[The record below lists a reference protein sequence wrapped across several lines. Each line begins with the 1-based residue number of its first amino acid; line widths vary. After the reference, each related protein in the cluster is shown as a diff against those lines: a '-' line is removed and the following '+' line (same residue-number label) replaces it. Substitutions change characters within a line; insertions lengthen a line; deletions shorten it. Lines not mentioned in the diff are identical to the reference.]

1 MSINRPQCIVATQA
15 DAIVNELRI
24 VACSG
29 DYALL
34 LRASRRLAEQARQV
48 SDAEAKEALCC
59 GLAMVATDS
68 PIAALAAMEVLV
80 GVQHRFADEA
90 LVDLLEQS
98 HPLVRRHAAWRLGD
112 RHPSSQAVPA
122 LVDMVTIGGID
133 TMHAH
138 RTLRTWAEA
147 LGHPAAPSIMR
158 TTLARFVATPEPA
171 GRARLIDL
179 LGVLGG
185 DADDVLL
192 HVAVDEQEFATV
204 RSAAIGALGERG
216 APGVDGLLYEL
227 ATYDDALATDAALAL
242 SCRTARTPLPRKR
255 STSER
260 SLSDGLR
267 IAQLVLANG
276 LDGQLSLGGKGDT
289 GGVASLL
296 VSLGEA
302 LSTRDDVAHVLTIGR
317 GSVTDA
323 VTGPLSSSRIPLSY
337 AMVAFGDE
345 ARPAAAAND
354 SWEHLPAIERGIR
367 RAIRLAGPP
376 DILHLRMADVGTL
389 AGAAV
394 AGEFGIPVCF
404 SVAPDPHNVV
414 HSLQSRG
421 ELDEASFIRLDA
433 ETHVWF
439 RARLIEQVSSS
450 AERLAMFPRRNQA
463 EVLDLLGMDPQTMQ
477 TQSTQAQSTQA
488 QSIQA
493 QSIDAQR
500 RDQRIAVVAEGI
512 DISLLD
518 RAAQQSKSAS
528 TARSSRHPSVLA
540 ELADRLPETR
550 HGLPLVL
557 SVGRLNPV
565 KGMDR
570 VVSAWA
576 SDDRLWQACNL
587 VIVGGE
593 LERPSAT
600 ERGVLDSI
608 DRIVPEGDNRR
619 EGLVLLGGRPREEVA
634 TLLVAA
640 AAGRDGGWP
649 GGGVYIDGALKE
661 EFGLSV
667 LEALAAGLVVVAP
680 STGGPST
687 YVEHGDT
694 GILVDPTDDLAVAM
708 HEAFGLMNRAGR
720 AARARALVNERYSVA
735 KMAAA
740 LVDLYQP
747 AMAVR

>member
-1 MSINRPQCIVATQA
+1 MSFKRPPFPSSEQT
-15 DAIVNELRI
+15 DALVSELRTV
-24 VACSG
+24 VASA
-29 DYALL
+29 DYAKLL
-34 LRASRRLAEQARQV
+34 HASRRLAEHAADV
-48 SDAEAKEALCC
+48 SDTDDQEALCL
-59 GLAMVATDS
+59 GLATLADVS
-68 PIAALAAMEVLV
+68 PVAALAAMESLV
-80 GVQHRFADEA
+80 RIRHPLADDM
-90 LVDLLEQS
+90 LVDLLERS
-98 HPLVRRHAAWRLGD
+98 NPLVRRHAAWRLGD
-112 RHPSSQAVPA
+112 RQPSFRAVPG
-122 LVDMVTIGGID
+122 LVELVAAGGID

-138 RTLRTWAEA
+138 RTLRTWAA
-147 LGHPAAPSIMR
+147 AAGHPAAPSIVR
-158 TTLARFVATPEPA
+158 AVLARFVTTAEPA

-185 DADDVLL
+185 DADEVLV
-192 HVAVDEQEFATV
+192 HVAVDEHEHDTV
-204 RSAAIGALGERG
+204 RSAAVGALGERG
-216 APGVDGLLYEL
+216 VPDVDDLLYEL
-227 ATYDDALATDAALAL
+227 ATFDDALATDAALAL
-242 SCRTARTPLPRKR
+242 SCRLARTPLPREG
-255 STSER
+255 STRER
-260 SLSDGLR
+260 SPSGGLR

-276 LDGQLSLGGKGDT
+276 LDGQLNLGGKGDT

-337 AMVAFGDE
+337 AMVAFGDD

-354 SWEHLPAIERGIR
+354 SWEHLPSIERGIR

-394 AGEFGIPVCF
+394 AGEFDIPVCF

-421 ELDEASFIRLDA
+421 ELDEASFMQLDA

-439 RARLIEQVSSS
+439 RARLIEQVSAT

-463 EVLDLLGMDPQTMQ
+463 EVLDLLGMDARMMC
-477 TQSTQAQSTQA
+477 AQKPE
-488 QSIQA
+488 
-493 QSIDAQR
+493 
-500 RDQRIAVVAEGI
+500 QRIAVVAEGI

-518 RAAQQSKSAS
+518 RAAQASESACPV
-528 TARSSRHPSVLA
+528 RNSRRPGVLQ
-540 ELADRLPETR
+540 ELSDRLPQGR

-576 SDDRLWQACNL
+576 SDDRLWRRCNL

-593 LERPSAT
+593 LDRPSAT

-608 DRIVPEGDNRR
+608 DRIVPVGDARR
-619 EGLVLLGGRPREEVA
+619 DGLVLLGGRPREEVA

-649 GGGVYIDGALKE
+649 SSGIYVDGALKE

-667 LEALAAGLVVVAP
+667 LEALAAGLAVVAP

-687 YVEHGDT
+687 YVDHGDT
-694 GILVDPTDDLAVAM
+694 GILVDPAADLAVAM
-708 HEAFGLMNRAGR
+708 HEAFGLVHRVGR
-720 AARARALVNERYSVA
+720 AARARAMVDERYSVA